1 MNAVVVF
8 CNALTLCSFVLGRS
22 RPKILAI
29 SLYRNQAC
37 TLMKHKG
44 NGNPKIASCSSSA
57 QHWTFQSP
65 IFGFEVFFRE
75 TSTRLA
81 VGPNFLRYEFVEAPE
96 MPYWGT

>member
-22 RPKILAI
+22 RPKILKFHWI
-29 SLYRNQAC
+29 GIRPV
-37 TLMKHKG
+37 KHQEWKPENCQLFQLG
-44 NGNPKIASCSSSA
+44 TALD
-57 QHWTFQSP
+57 FQSP

-96 MPYWGT
+96 MPYGGT